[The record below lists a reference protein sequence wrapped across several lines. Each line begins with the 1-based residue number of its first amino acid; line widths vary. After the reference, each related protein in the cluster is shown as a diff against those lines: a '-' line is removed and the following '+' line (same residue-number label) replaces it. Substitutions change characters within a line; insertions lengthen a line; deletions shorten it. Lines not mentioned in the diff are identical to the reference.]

1 MEPPAGLTAAALLR
15 ELSSR
20 GVACSTPDGVLRFS
34 PHWPN
39 PPDEVP
45 EVLRAVDGALAAAR

>member
-1 MEPPAGLTAAALLR
+1 VIDLAR
-15 ELSSR
+15 ELGDR

-39 PPDEVP
+39 DVGQVS
-45 EVLRAVDGALAAAR
+45 EVLAALDESLSALAAR